1 MVLMFSFLKKC
12 FVGFLALISGLVFI
26 SIFVVLFLVW
36 RYDEENIEIS
46 GMTFVLRT
54 DTLSGGKCIYPARKY
69 VPGELERIAMEISK
83 ETDLDMCFQDW
94 EHLGTQYK

>member
-12 FVGFLALISGLVFI
+12 FFGVLALISGLVLI
-26 SIFVVLFLVW
+26 SILVVLFLIW

-54 DTLSGGKCIYPARKY
+54 DTLSGDKCIYPAFKY
-69 VPGELERIAMEISK
+69 GPGGLERIAMEISK
-83 ETDLDMCFQDW
+83 ETDLDMCFQD
-94 EHLGTQYK
+94 